1 MTDDSITTFTYET
14 PSVVSSGIAQTSTI
28 IDTLS
33 VDDIS
38 GVENVNE
45 LYESSPYKK
54 WIKRIPKTSTIPFD
68 EYSRKDQFMHI
79 AEIVLDDEVFSSGKK
94 QGTKKRNTT
103 IRCIPTN
110 AKEFADNL
118 LRSFLTP

>member
-94 QGTKKRNTT
+94 TRH
-103 IRCIPTN
+103 
-110 AKEFADNL
+110 
-118 LRSFLTP
+118 